1 MKPFESLG
9 LNLSLCSA
17 LEEMG
22 FEQPTDIQEKA
33 IPFFLGQTGDLI
45 ALAQTGTGKT
55 AAFGLPILQNINV
68 DDHLT
73 QALTISPSR
82 VL

>member
-33 IPFFLGQTGDLI
+33 IPFFLGQTETL
-45 ALAQTGTGKT
+45 
-55 AAFGLPILQNINV
+55 LP
-68 DDHLT
+68 
-73 QALTISPSR
+73 
-82 VL
+82 